1 MSKVRVNVTSRV
13 NAKSIR
19 RERRNGRDVIV
30 VPSATLPDNIVMNG
44 IRYPADEIEK
54 GYKSL
59 EGTPA
64 PLGHP
69 NIEGSFVSA
78 SDPEGLVRGFI
89 GAWNQNVRRENGR
102 VFLDKVIDVEFA
114 NQTVGGRAVIEAIDK
129 GEPIHT
135 STGLYGITHP
145 TTNDADAKEYMT
157 DMVFDHDAILLGEE
171 GAATPEQGVGM
182 LVNGKKAL
190 DPEGKSVEVVN
201 STYIDEEIDWAG
213 TRLVE
218 LLERKKNQSVWE
230 QVRDAIIRMV
240 QGGEQASAAN
250 KKDEADTMDEKQMK
264 ELQDGVATAVATAIG
279 PVLANALADALKPV
293 SEAVTAINSQNQA
306 AAEARRM
313 TLVNQVVA
321 AKLLTEET
329 AKALPEAAL
338 SELLANAKPVTNGA
352 AAALNRGFTAP
363 TDGNVATFQL
373 PKGDK

>member
-13 NAKSIR
+13 NSKSIR
-19 RERRNGRDVIV
+19 RERRNGRDIIV

-44 IRYPADEIEK
+44 IRYPAEEIEK

-69 NIEGSFVSA
+69 NVDGAFVSA
-78 SDPEGLVRGFI
+78 SDPEGLVRGFV
-89 GAWNQNVRRENGR
+89 GAWNENVRRENGR
-102 VFLDKVIDVEFA
+102 VFLDKIIDVEFA
-114 NQTVGGRAVIEAIDK
+114 SQTTGGKAVIEAINK

-145 TTNDADAKEYMT
+145 TTNDAEAKEYMT

-182 LVNGKKAL
+182 LVNGKTAF
-190 DPEGKSVEVVN
+190 DRQGQPVSVVN

-279 PVLANALADALKPV
+279 PVLANALAEALKPV
-293 SEAVTAINSQNQA
+293 SDAVTAINSQNEA
-306 AAEARRM
+306 AAEARRVA
-313 TLVNQVVA
+313 LVNQVVA
-321 AKLLTEET
+321 AKLLTEDT
-329 AKALPEAAL
+329 AKTLPEAAL
-338 SELLANAKPVTNGA
+338 TELLANAKPVNGLA
-352 AAALNRGFTAP
+352 ATVNRGFSAS
-363 TDGNVATFQL
+363 DEDNVASFKL